1 MIAELR
7 TRAVLCIR
15 IILIGMAFFLWSVNA
30 RADDSIAPFSVSPVW
45 PLAIRL
51 DGPIDSRSALTFR
64 RVLAANPNLKILV
77 LNSPGGDVQNG
88 LLIADDVY
96 TKTMSTVIPA
106 DSACASACAY
116 VFFAGRNRIVQ
127 GRLGVHQISGNV
139 GLGDA
144 QLNISD
150 ILDTL
155 NKYGVDQRIFPIMF
169 RTASDDIHFFSTDEI
184 KQFGIE
190 HLSPSSD
197 SSQISSAQ
205 PSTPT
210 IQSAPASISGMR
222 DEETAARNFV
232 AELVNSGS
240 LPANQA
246 IAFASNAYAG
256 DVRFY
261 GKQKSLDEI
270 LDDKAKFF
278 ERWPNRNYRLRPE
291 SVIIACSG
299 DVCRVSGEFDWYVS
313 SPQRAKSLNGTASF
327 FYSLSMNGR
336 IQVVTEDGKARK

>member
-1 MIAELR
+1 VFCSR
-7 TRAVLCIR
+7 VF
-15 IILIGMAFFLWSVNA
+15 LIGIVFLLGAMTA
-30 RADDSIAPFSVSPVW
+30 RAEDNVAPFSVSPVW

-51 DGPIDSRSALTFR
+51 DGPIDSRSALSFR
-64 RVLAANPNLKILV
+64 RILAANPNVKILV

-96 TKTMSTVIPA
+96 TKGMSTVIA
-106 DSACASACAY
+106 SDSVCASACAY

-155 NKYGVDQRIFPIMF
+155 NKYGVDARIFPIMF
-169 RTASDDIHFFSTDEI
+169 RTSSDDIHFFSPDEI

-190 HLSPSSD
+190 HLSPDAASSH
-197 SSQISSAQ
+197 ISSVPA
-205 PSTPT
+205 STPT
-210 IQSAPASISGMR
+210 IQSAPAPINAMQE
-222 DEETAARNFV
+222 EETAATNFV
-232 AELVNSGS
+232 SELVTSGS

-246 IAFASNAYAG
+246 IAFASSVYAG
-256 DVRFY
+256 EVSFY
-261 GKQKSLDEI
+261 GKRKRLDEI
-270 LDDKAKFF
+270 LEDKAKFF
-278 ERWPNRNYRLRPE
+278 ERWPNRTYRLRPE
-291 SVIIACSG
+291 SVVVSCG
-299 DVCRVSGEFDWYVS
+299 RDLCRVTGDFDWYVS

-327 FYSLSMNGR
+327 LYSLSMNGR
-336 IQVVTEDGKARK
+336 IQVIAEDGKARK

>member
-1 MIAELR
+1 MSFSRVFLVGIVFLLWAINVRAEDN
-7 TRAVLCIR
+7 V
-15 IILIGMAFFLWSVNA
+15 
-30 RADDSIAPFSVSPVW
+30 APFSISPVW

-51 DGPIDSRSALTFR
+51 DGPIDSRSALSFR
-64 RVLAANPNLKILV
+64 RMLAANPNVKILV

-96 TKTMSTVIPA
+96 TKGMSTVIPS
-106 DSACASACAY
+106 DSVCASACAY

-155 NKYGVDQRIFPIMF
+155 NKYGVDARIFPIMF
-169 RTASDDIHFFSTDEI
+169 RTLSDDIHFFSADEI

-190 HLSPSSD
+190 HLSPD
-197 SSQISSAQ
+197 AAGSQISSV
-205 PSTPT
+205 PSSTPT
-210 IQSAPASISGMR
+210 IQSAPASVNAMR
-222 DEETAARNFV
+222 QEETTARNFV
-232 AELVNSGS
+232 SELVNSGS

-246 IAFASNAYAG
+246 VAFASSVYAG
-256 DVRFY
+256 EVNFY
-261 GKQKSLDEI
+261 GKQKRLSEI

-278 ERWPNRNYRLRPE
+278 ERWPNRVYRLRPE
-291 SVIIACSG
+291 SVVVSCGG
-299 DVCRVSGEFDWYVS
+299 DLCRVTGDFDWYVS

-336 IQVVTEDGKARK
+336 IQVVAEDGKARK

>member
-1 MIAELR
+1 MFSCR
-7 TRAVLCIR
+7 VF
-15 IILIGMAFFLWSVNA
+15 LIGIIFFSWAMAS
-30 RADDSIAPFSVSPVW
+30 RAEDSLAPFSVSPLW

-51 DGPIDSRSALTFR
+51 DGPIDARSALSFR
-64 RVLAANPNLKILV
+64 RILAANPNLKILV

-96 TKTMSTVIPA
+96 TKGMSTVIPS

-116 VFFAGRNRIVQ
+116 VFFAGRNRVVQ

-139 GLGDA
+139 DLGNA

-155 NKYGVDQRIFPIMF
+155 NKYGVDPRIFPIMF
-169 RTASDDIHFFSTDEI
+169 RTSSDDIHFFTADEI

-190 HLSPSSD
+190 HLSPD
-197 SSQISSAQ
+197 SQGGQISSA
-205 PSTPT
+205 PATTPT

-222 DEETAARNFV
+222 NEEAQARNFV

-246 IAFASNAYAG
+246 IAFASNVYAG
-256 DVRFY
+256 EVRFY
-261 GKQKSLDEI
+261 GKQRSLDDI
-270 LDDKAKFF
+270 LDDKRKFF
-278 ERWPNRNYRLRPE
+278 ERWPSRMYRLRPE
-291 SVIIACSG
+291 SVVTAC
-299 DVCRVSGEFDWYVS
+299 DADLCRVTGDFDWYVS
-313 SPQRAKSLNGTASF
+313 SAQRAKSLSGTAAF

-336 IQVVTEDGKARK
+336 IQVVAEDGKARK